1 MIAPVP
7 RGGGPRELRKAAVPA
22 SEVQKGPVGWFGEGS
37 ATVRNARQRIQ
48 NIAEAERAR
57 GLPAMTDGQR
67 MQREYGAVQSE
78 VFDALQDY
86 MTQVTGFK
94 RTAPELGAL
103 RAAPKKKGAT
113 PTAASI
119 LQGTFDPLRK
129 HITTASRVVGGKT
142 EYSGPMHTEEQA
154 KIIIDEMG
162 HLLTMMLLF
171 IGSSGAAGA
180 ILEPREAM

>member
-1 MIAPVP
+1 
-7 RGGGPRELRKAAVPA
+7 
-22 SEVQKGPVGWFGEGS
+22 
-37 ATVRNARQRIQ
+37 
-48 NIAEAERAR
+48 
-57 GLPAMTDGQR
+57 MTDGQR